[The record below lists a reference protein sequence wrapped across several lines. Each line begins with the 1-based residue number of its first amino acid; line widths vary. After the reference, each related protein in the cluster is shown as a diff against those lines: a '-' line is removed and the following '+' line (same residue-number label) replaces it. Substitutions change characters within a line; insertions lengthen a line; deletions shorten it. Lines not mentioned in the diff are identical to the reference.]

1 MNKFQD
7 LLLKWMAT
15 KKARVEPT
23 ANAIGIS
30 PLTLKNWRTGKH
42 KPNSPKRVIACANY
56 LRLSREQTHELLKAA
71 GFEPEEDAFIKDIFL
86 ELPRH
91 RVMLLLTQANWS
103 EPHYEDISKG
113 LLDGA
118 KSKYG
123 ENHILHI
130 KPPANLEENTNTY
143 FSILGEQCQ
152 FGISSDASSFEY
164 ALEKRL
170 EKEKQLFLLVTRFE
184 QGADAPREQLARI
197 IRSATTNAPHFH
209 VILCGGE
216 KLADLKYQNGAMS
229 LLNHAEVKSCPE
241 LSRSEVYILSQRHFG
256 NASFYVLDDTLADN
270 FLDISG
276 GVPKLLTE
284 CFKLKQQRPDLP
296 LNSYPDRLSQYQ
308 YIYGLFTPL
317 IQEPSNRQKVCQW
330 VQKEELGKAE
340 PYIQDNVLRQLY
352 WKNLLVERKINGEK
366 RLFWRCEA
374 MRKAGNHIC
383 CAENNPASPSTNGT
397 SL

>member
-1 MNKFQD
+1 MKKFKD

-23 ANAIGIS
+23 ANAIGIA

-42 KPNSPKRVIACANY
+42 KPNSPERVIACANY
-56 LRLSREQTHELLKAA
+56 LRLSWPEKNELLVAA
-71 GFEPEEDAFIKDIFL
+71 GFEPEDDVFVKDIFL
-86 ELPRH
+86 ELPRYH
-91 RVMLLLTQANWS
+91 VMLLLTQADWS
-103 EPHYEDISKG
+103 EQPYDNISKT
-113 LLDGA
+113 LLAYA
-118 KSKYG
+118 KNKYG
-123 ENHILHI
+123 ENQILHI
-130 KPPANLEENTNTY
+130 KPLANLEANTDNY
-143 FSILGEQCQ
+143 FVRLGKQCQ
-152 FGISSDASSFEY
+152 FNDVSDADSFEN
-164 ALEKRL
+164 ALETRL
-170 EKEKQLFLLVTRFE
+170 DRKTPLFLLVSRFE

-197 IRSATTNAPHFH
+197 IRSATTSAPHFH

-229 LLNHAEVKSCPE
+229 LLNHAEVKYCPE
-241 LSRSEVYILSQRHFG
+241 LSRSEVYALSQHHFG

-276 GVPKLLTE
+276 GAPKLLTE

-296 LNSYPDRLSQYQ
+296 LNNYPDKLSQCQ
-308 YIYGLFTPL
+308 YVYGLFTPL

-330 VQKEELGKAE
+330 VQKEEVGKAE

-352 WKNLLVERKINGEK
+352 WKNLLVEREINDEK

-374 MRKAGNHIC
+374 MQKAGNQIC
-383 CAENNPASPSTNGT
+383 CAEK
-397 SL
+397 